1 MARVKEATTAIFTQV
16 IQQFSANLA
25 PQNKLGSPCDSSLLL
40 VNSRRG
46 SRNLLVFHLSQ
57 IGIPCSRAG
66 PGAGSGDEIRL
77 FLRYHNCRCVGEP
90 GDLQESFIWAV
101 RAYGHRFFK
110 RESALALPL
119 AASDAV
125 RGRYVRP
132 PLGLLDRQEPRCTDG
147 VSVCTT
153 VNGFRSAAEVAVA
166 LLSPNF
172 ERGKSAPSGSAME
185 WLLDD
190 GESENDEW
198 CRGRHATRSQ

>member
-1 MARVKEATTAIFTQV
+1 VRLL
-16 IQQFSANLA
+16 SAA
-25 PQNKLGSPCDSSLLL
+25 GH
-40 VNSRRG
+40 SRRG
-46 SRNLLVFHLSQ
+46 STRETYSFSICRKSEYRVVVLV
-57 IGIPCSRAG
+57 R
-66 PGAGSGDEIRL
+66 GAGSGDEIRL
-77 FLRYHNCRCVGEP
+77 FLQYHNCRCVGEP

-185 WLLDD
+185 WLLDE